1 MRARIAAWRAENLTV
16 SLVPT
21 MGGLHEGHM
30 ALVRRAGEVAE
41 RVCVSLFVNPGQF
54 GPNEDYA
61 SYPRDE
67 AGDAAKLNAAGVHL
81 LFAPEAAEIYAPGQA
96 TQISVPG
103 LGDQLEGAFRPG
115 FFTGVATVVTK
126 LLLLVGPDVALF
138 GDKDYQQLLVVR
150 RLVTDLGLPVA
161 IEGVATVRED
171 DGLALSSRNAYL
183 TPDERRIAPTLYK
196 TIRAVAERMAA
207 GAGAAEQID
216 WAERELRAAGFTDVD
231 YVAVCDAETLA
242 PVERAARPARVLV
255 AARLGRARLID
266 NVAV

>member
-1 MRARIAAWRAENLTV
+1 
-16 SLVPT
+16 
-21 MGGLHEGHM
+21 MGGLHAGHM
-30 ALVRRAGEVAE
+30 ALVRRARDVAE

-61 SYPRDE
+61 GYPRNE
-67 AGDAAKLNAAGVHL
+67 AGDAAKLEAADVHL
-81 LFAPEAAEIYAPGQA
+81 LFAPEVAEMYAPGHT
-96 TQISVPG
+96 TQIGVPG

-126 LLLLVGPDVALF
+126 LLLLVAPDVALF
-138 GDKDYQQLLVVR
+138 GEKDYQQLLVIR
-150 RLVTDLGLPVA
+150 RLVTDLDLPVV

-216 WAERELRAAGFTDVD
+216 WAERELRAVGFNNVD
-231 YVAVCDAETLA
+231 YVAVCDAETLE
-242 PVERAARPARVLV
+242 PVDKAERPARVLV